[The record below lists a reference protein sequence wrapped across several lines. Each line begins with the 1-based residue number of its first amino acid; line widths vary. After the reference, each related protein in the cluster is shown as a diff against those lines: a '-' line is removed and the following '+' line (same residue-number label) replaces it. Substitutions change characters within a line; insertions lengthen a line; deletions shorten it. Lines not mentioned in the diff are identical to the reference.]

1 MEGRSQRLR
10 SEASAPGFSESQE
23 IYAPGAGAGAGAV
36 ASLLVTS
43 HNESLPHS
51 RPELKSDGRVSV
63 LKMKRETGINELD
76 AASL

>member
-23 IYAPGAGAGAGAV
+23 IYAPGAGAGAV

-63 LKMKRETGINELD
+63 LKMKRETCINELD